1 MTETTPAPTQRR
13 KTMLLAIS
21 AVIAGFVLTLWTV
34 LPIVI
39 EAIVPGWGLITTYVL
54 LFLVLWGV
62 IYKYA
67 PFPRA

>member
-1 MTETTPAPTQRR
+1 
-13 KTMLLAIS
+13 
-21 AVIAGFVLTLWTV
+21 
-34 LPIVI
+34 
-39 EAIVPGWGLITTYVL
+39 VPGWGLITTYVL